1 MKVEGARAP
10 PALPCSASPD
20 TEDAGKYVEQELRIS
35 IRTAMIEMENN
46 LLTLMEQHQK
56 QMEVT
61 NNIKFLYL

>member
-1 MKVEGARAP
+1 MKVGGARAP

-20 TEDAGKYVEQELRIS
+20 TEDARKYVEQELRIS

-61 NNIKFLYL
+61 NNILYL